1 MTIDTLF
8 GPEEVADPKPRSI
21 KFRTIKAVYETMTV
35 KDKIADYLT
44 PSTRYTSPTQ
54 IFEVF
59 SFLQDETKESFCTA
73 HLDGKNRIVCLEV
86 VSIGTLNQSLVS
98 PREVFKTALLSNAAA
113 IILIHTESRLTL
125 VIEALS
131 RLADDTD
138 TDKYRRLERLE
149 AEQERL
155 QREIEAIHQGPLRVL
170 PHATALERVGEAI
183 TLADGLAGDFR
194 RVRDQFEQLNRDL
207 REKILGNE
215 GSRGEVLDSL
225 FAGLP
230 AYRHHLVGPGPFL
243 PEQTGPRRHTGSAP
257 LAQGQFQQ

>member
-113 IILIHTESRLTL
+113 IILIHNHPTL
-125 VIEALS
+125 DPTPSQEDLEV
-131 RLADDTD
+131 T
-138 TDKYRRLERLE
+138 RRL
-149 AEQERL
+149 
-155 QREIEAIHQGPLRVL
+155 RE
-170 PHATALERVGEAI
+170 
-183 TLADGLAGDFR
+183 AGD
-194 RVRDQFEQLNRDL
+194 L
-207 REKILGNE
+207 LGIK
-215 GSRGEVLDSL
+215 VLD
-225 FAGLP
+225 
-230 AYRHHLVGPGPFL
+230 HIII
-243 PEQTGPRRHTGSAP
+243 GSTYYSFVER
-257 LAQGQFQQ
+257 GVI